1 MLRITV
7 REEHGWATLR
17 VEGLLVGAWVPELER
32 CWQDTLVS
40 PDQIVVDLD
49 DLLFMDRPGRA
60 LLARMHAAGTQLHAR
75 GLLTGYIVEQ
85 IQAGNA
91 APAVEGRAS

>member
-17 VEGLLVGAWVPELER
+17 AEGILVGPWVAELHR

-40 PDQIVVDLD
+40 PERIDVDLD
-49 DLLFMDRPGRA
+49 DLLFIDGRGRA
-60 LLARMHAAGTQLHAR
+60 LLQEMHAAGTKLHAR
-75 GLLTGYIVEQ
+75 GMLTGYIVEQ
-85 IQAGNA
+85 IQAENINTELAG
-91 APAVEGRAS
+91 GRA

>member
-7 REEHGWATLR
+7 REERGWATLR
-17 VEGLLVGAWVPELER
+17 VEGLLVGPWVAELQR

-49 DLLFMDRPGRA
+49 DLLFMDRGARA
-60 LLARMHAAGTQLHAR
+60 LLEQMHAAGTRLHAR

-85 IQAGNA
+85 IQAGDSSTA
-91 APAVEGRAS
+91 LTGIAS